1 MAFDWPKIGPG
12 QRNLF
17 FYAGRNPISRHAGC
31 TKMRAMARTTLSKWF
46 ATPLGAYVLA
56 REQAFC
62 DEVVADIFGFNALQ
76 LGHARLDFLRASRMP
91 LRFAVA
97 DELPELVDKKDE
109 ALAAIRPVDAD
120 ATQAQGNERG
130 PALVRGRGAELPVA
144 SQSMDLV
151 LLPHVLEFAADP
163 HRILREV
170 DRVMMPE
177 GRLIIIGFNP
187 WSLWGLRQAFGRRG
201 DQHPWCG
208 DFISMVRLKDWL
220 ALLGFDVSAGRLS
233 CYVPPLANERWLN
246 RFSFM
251 EAAGDRWWGIAGGVY
266 MMQAIKRVQGMR
278 LMTPKWKERRLTDKV
293 VVPLSRRSGN
303 QQAVRPDAP
312 ADVIALP
319 RKK

>member
-1 MAFDWPKIGPG
+1 
-12 QRNLF
+12 
-17 FYAGRNPISRHAGC
+17 
-31 TKMRAMARTTLSKWF
+31 MRAMARSTLSEWF

-76 LGHARLDFLRASRMP
+76 LGHPQLDFLRASRMP

-97 DELPELVDKKDE
+97 NEPVALMPSKKDQQVT
-109 ALAAIRPVDAD
+109 AIRPAD
-120 ATQAQGNERG
+120 TVAPQAQTCTERG

-144 SQSMDLV
+144 TQSMDLV
-151 LLPHVLEFAADP
+151 LLPHVLEFARDP
-163 HRILREV
+163 HQILREV

-201 DQHPWCG
+201 DEHPWCG
-208 DFISMVRLKDWL
+208 EFISMVRLKDWL

-278 LMTPKWKERRLTDKV
+278 LITPKWKERRLADKV

-303 QQAVRPDAP
+303 QREVRPEAP
-312 ADVIALP
+312 ANVIALP

>member
-1 MAFDWPKIGPG
+1 
-12 QRNLF
+12 
-17 FYAGRNPISRHAGC
+17 
-31 TKMRAMARTTLSKWF
+31 MARVTLSEWF

-76 LGHARLDFLRASRMP
+76 LGHPQIDFLRTSRMP
-91 LRFAVA
+91 LRFNVA
-97 DELPELVDKKDE
+97 AEPVASRVGPRKEQPAIAIRAADP
-109 ALAAIRPVDAD
+109 ALAQVHG
-120 ATQAQGNERG
+120 TECM
-130 PALVRGRGAELPVA
+130 PARVCARGAELPVA
-144 SQSMDLV
+144 TQSMDLV

-163 HRILREV
+163 HQILREI

-187 WSLWGLRQAFGRRG
+187 WSLWGLRQALARRG
-201 DQHPWCG
+201 EEHPWCG
-208 DFISMVRLKDWL
+208 DFISMIRLKDWL
-220 ALLGFDVSAGRLS
+220 ALLGFDVTAGRLS
-233 CYVPPLANERWLN
+233 CYVPPLANDRWLN

-278 LMTPKWKERRLTDKV
+278 LITPKWKERRLADKA

-303 QQAVRPDAP
+303 QQAVRPESP
-312 ADVIALP
+312 SNVIGLP
-319 RKK
+319 RRK